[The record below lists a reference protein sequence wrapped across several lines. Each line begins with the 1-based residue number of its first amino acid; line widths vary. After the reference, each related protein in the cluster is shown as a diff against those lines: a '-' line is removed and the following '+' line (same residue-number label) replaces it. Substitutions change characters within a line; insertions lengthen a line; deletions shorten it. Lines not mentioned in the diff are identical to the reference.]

1 MHTAAD
7 ILPLPVNVGWSI
19 LLTLGFW
26 AVGRLVRVDGSDGG
40 GVGAG
45 AGCTG
50 PLIAI
55 RRCDEWGTVVVHAG
69 VVCGR
74 YNSGYFAGNFLLRDE
89 ALPLKAG
96 PARGYG
102 SGNGVRRGQRESWGL
117 QPAELRTLR
126 SLKTP
131 ALIQK
136 FIDGLT
142 YQYADTAGS
151 PRRVLRE
158 RRGHC
163 LEGALLAA
171 AALRVNGRPPL
182 VMDLES
188 VRDDDHVVALYR
200 ERGLWG
206 GIAKSNYA
214 GLRFRSPV
222 YRTLRELA
230 LSYFEHYYNLRG
242 ERTLR
247 AYSVAV
253 DLSRLD
259 AKHWMT
265 DEEEVWSVPELLI
278 AARHYPIV
286 PDKVARSLPRMDR
299 RSFEAGMHGTVK
311 H

>member
-1 MHTAAD
+1 
-7 ILPLPVNVGWSI
+7 
-19 LLTLGFW
+19 LL
-26 AVGRLVRVDGSDGG
+26 
-40 GVGAG
+40 
-45 AGCTG
+45 
-50 PLIAI
+50 
-55 RRCDEWGTVVVHAG
+55 
-69 VVCGR
+69 
-74 YNSGYFAGNFLLRDE
+74 
-89 ALPLKAG
+89 
-96 PARGYG
+96 
-102 SGNGVRRGQRESWGL
+102 
-117 QPAELRTLR
+117 PAELRTLR
-126 SLKTP
+126 SLNSPVK
-131 ALIQK
+131 IQK
-136 FIDGLT
+136 FIDGLA

-214 GLRFRSPV
+214 GLRFRAPV
-222 YRTLRELA
+222 YRTLREMA

-259 AKHWMT
+259 ARHWMT

-286 PDKVARSLPRMDR
+286 PDKVARALPRMDR